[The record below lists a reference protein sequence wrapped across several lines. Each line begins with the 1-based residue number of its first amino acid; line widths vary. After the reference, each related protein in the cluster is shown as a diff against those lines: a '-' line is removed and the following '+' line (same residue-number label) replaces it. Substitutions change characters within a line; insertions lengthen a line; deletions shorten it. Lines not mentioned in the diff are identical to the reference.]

1 MEKVTHNKGT
11 MFLIGERLKSC
22 RKAAGLSQEQLID
35 IIEALPDNMG
45 KERNVKQISYL
56 ENGTRQLSP
65 EYASLL
71 AQALNVRVE
80 YLLLKDD
87 FRTEIEKLTDTLA
100 GMNGI
105 YNHILS
111 LAALHGYETL
121 DIDFSGSNEFI
132 KMLYSENAVKVTKK
146 DGTSAIIPHKQW
158 RDIIC
163 EIDRFV
169 EFKLSGLP
177 FVEERKQWP
186 TSKNVVTK
194 PGN

>member
-45 KERNVKQISYL
+45 KERNAKQISYL

-111 LAALHGYETL
+111 LAALHGYETVSYTHL
-121 DIDFSGSNEFI
+121 SIRCLKATAAMAFWMCTPRRMTEIGTRRPGRGWTRIMTLF
-132 KMLYSENAVKVTKK
+132 MLQSTLSISWFLAFP
-146 DGTSAIIPHKQW
+146 I
-158 RDIIC
+158 
-163 EIDRFV
+163 RFRTC
-169 EFKLSGLP
+169 
-177 FVEERKQWP
+177 RKCSQ
-186 TSKNVVTK
+186 
-194 PGN
+194 